1 MELEQELK
9 MSHFQSEHHKAQLNI
24 LFTASWLRNLGSH
37 YLKNHDLSHEQY
49 NVLRILRGQSGNPL
63 CVRDITARM
72 IDKSS
77 NTTRIIDKLESKE
90 MLARQAS
97 QADRRELQISITPK
111 GLEVLKALDED
122 FGILPKNTLNLTDSE
137 AHILNKLL
145 DKLRDMKCDK

>member
-9 MSHFQSEHHKAQLNI
+9 MSHFQSEQHKAQLNI
-24 LFTASWLRNLGSH
+24 LFTASWLRNLGYH

-49 NVLRILRGQSGNPL
+49 NVLRILRGQNGNPL

-97 QADRRELQISITPK
+97 QTDRRELQISITPK
-111 GLEVLKALDED
+111 GLEILKVLDED
-122 FGILPKNTLNLTDSE
+122 FGILPKNILNLTDSE
-137 AHILNKLL
+137 AHNLNKLL